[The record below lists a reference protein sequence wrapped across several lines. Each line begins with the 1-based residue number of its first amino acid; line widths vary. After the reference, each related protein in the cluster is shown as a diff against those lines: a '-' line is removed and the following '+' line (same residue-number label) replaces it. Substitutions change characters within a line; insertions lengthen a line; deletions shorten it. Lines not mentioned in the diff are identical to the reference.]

1 MEIDILIS
9 YSETDNK
16 AEGGNNG
23 WVTSFE
29 KFLQTILS
37 QVLGTNPIIVSKS
50 DSEPLTK
57 AELKNTGVLVNIV
70 SNEMIKS
77 GPCLDAIEEFSKIK
91 TNNTRILK
99 VMKEPVDFEKQPTRL
114 SQLLPYDLFDTESTD
129 LSKPA
134 FYDYFEPEAEQ
145 IYWMKLV
152 DLAYDINEYLLNK
165 GVDENSEIKPI
176 IERKSIYLATT
187 SNDLSIHRNIIR
199 RELQRHGFKVL
210 PNHNLPANLEDLT
223 NDINNHLSKSAFAI
237 HLLGNSYGEI
247 PEGGDRSIV
256 DLQNKLASQ
265 TTNSQGS
272 KLPRL
277 IWIKPDQSK
286 SSERQK
292 AFLENIQRDIS
303 SLEGAEVLQ
312 TPLEDFKNIMREEI
326 FSNENFGDPIK
337 QNFHVDK
344 NKQNI
349 YLIYDKIDQ
358 TNITPIIKI
367 LVKAG
372 LNVIEPDFEG
382 SLLDV
387 RKTHLEKLR
396 QFDLAIVYQGKVNIN
411 WVRMKLLDLL
421 KAPGL
426 GRTKP
431 IVGKAV
437 LIGHDIEFHKELYD
451 DFEVELI
458 VSNGKPVTEDSIL
471 AFIKGLNKA
480 I

>member
-9 YSETDNK
+9 YSEADNK
-16 AEGGNNG
+16 SEGTNKG
-23 WVTSFE
+23 WISSFE
-29 KFLQTILS
+29 RFLQTILS
-37 QVLGTNPIIVSKS
+37 QVLGTNPTIVLKS
-50 DSEPLTK
+50 DADKLSEQ
-57 AELKNTGVLVNIV
+57 ELKKTGVLVSIV
-70 SNEMIKS
+70 SNEMVKS
-77 GPCLDAIEEFSKIK
+77 GPCLDAIEEFNKLHNSI
-91 TNNTRILK
+91 NRIFK
-99 VMKEPVDFEKQPTRL
+99 VMKEPVDFEKQPTHL
-114 SQLLPYDLFDTESTD
+114 SQLLSYDLFDMESTD
-129 LSKPA
+129 SSKPA

-165 GVDENSEIKPI
+165 GVLSINEAKPI
-176 IERKSIYLATT
+176 MERKTIYLATT
-187 SNDLSIHRNIIR
+187 GKDISIHRNIIR

-210 PNHNLPANLEDLT
+210 PDYNLPTNLEDLT
-223 NDINNHLSKSAFAI
+223 NEINTHLSNSAFSI

-247 PEGGDRSIV
+247 PAGSDRSIV

-265 TTNSQGS
+265 TTNKQGR

-277 IWIKPDQSK
+277 IWIKPDQVK
-286 SSERQK
+286 SSDRQK

-326 FSNENFGDPIK
+326 YSNENFGITVE
-337 QNFHVDK
+337 QGFHVDK

-349 YLIYDKIDQ
+349 YLIYDKVDQ
-358 TNITPIIKI
+358 TNITPIIKT

-372 LNVIEPDFEG
+372 LNVIEPDFDG
-382 SLLDV
+382 SLLDT
-387 RKTHLEKLR
+387 RKSHLEKLR
-396 QFDLAIVYQGKVNIN
+396 QLDLAIVYQGKVNIN

-437 LIGHDIEFHKELYD
+437 LIGHDIEFNKELYD

-458 VSNGKPVTEDSIL
+458 TSNGKPFTEETIL